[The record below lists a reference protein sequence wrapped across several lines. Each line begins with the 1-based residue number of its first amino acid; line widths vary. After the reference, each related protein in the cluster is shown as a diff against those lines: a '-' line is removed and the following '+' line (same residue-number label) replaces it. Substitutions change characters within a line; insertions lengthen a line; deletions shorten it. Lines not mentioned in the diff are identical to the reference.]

1 MEIKKLNSNCV
12 LIFFILGNFT
22 YERIKQTELFE
33 KRTAE
38 QLLALQNVMESA
50 NNIYWKC
57 DPEIH
62 VKGKTYLEV
71 TQLLQVG
78 LIL

>member
-1 MEIKKLNSNCV
+1 MFL
-12 LIFFILGNFT
+12 FFFTLGNFT
-22 YERIKQTELFE
+22 YEQIKQTEKFE

-38 QLLALQNVMESA
+38 QLLALQNVMQSTSNE
-50 NNIYWKC
+50 YWKC
-57 DPEIH
+57 DPEKH
-62 VKGKTYLEV
+62 VKDKSYLEV